1 MASKVNDIND
11 TINILSKLDNGH
23 DFINRSGNYKDQ
35 ARLALL
41 SLLDKSYQIDSGDVT
56 TEIGSLLGQLTGN
69 GVTSM
74 TTNYEPTVESYIK
87 TKLNYQTQE
96 ISIQTILKAHGT
108 WSQMPKQDRPERP
121 AQWIK
126 VIGHRDQAQQQ
137 IDEPKMPADMK
148 NIPIANNIMQ
158 TTTNGRSLKLSWD
171 SSDTAIPEWQL
182 WTGSSP
188 RILSDFVLK
197 YFFPTLKDI
206 GRGSW
211 VFDAGSG
218 AIGKI
223 FTSLP
228 QIASVINP
236 LVVSDSAPSSLK
248 KLGKGRNIFCFPYNS
263 NINVDGY
270 SGPAYKVEANVL
282 TKQNS
287 SILFESGIS
296 PIYSEIYYM

>member
-1 MASKVNDIND
+1 MI
-11 TINILSKLDNGH
+11 
-23 DFINRSGNYKDQ
+23 
-35 ARLALL
+35 
-41 SLLDKSYQIDSGDVT
+41 
-56 TEIGSLLGQLTGN
+56 
-69 GVTSM
+69 
-74 TTNYEPTVESYIK
+74 
-87 TKLNYQTQE
+87 
-96 ISIQTILKAHGT
+96 
-108 WSQMPKQDRPERP
+108 
-121 AQWIK
+121 
-126 VIGHRDQAQQQ
+126 
-137 IDEPKMPADMK
+137 

-171 SSDTAIPEWQL
+171 SNDTAIPEWKL
-182 WTGSSP
+182 WTGASP

-248 KLGKGRNIFCFPYNS
+248 KLGKGRNIF
-263 NINVDGY
+263 
-270 SGPAYKVEANVL
+270 
-282 TKQNS
+282 
-287 SILFESGIS
+287 
-296 PIYSEIYYM
+296 